1 MEANGNVIEFIVN
14 QRILSDLVLKMGDV
28 SYASKDLKGS
38 IVKIEEII
46 ED

>member
-1 MEANGNVIEFIVN
+1 
-14 QRILSDLVLKMGDV
+14 LVLKMGDV

-46 ED
+46 EDWKWPYG